1 MFDRE
6 LVLEELQRIEE
17 TLLHI
22 IDRTQKIAIIK
33 NSIPPLL
40 EIIKQMKRDF

>member
-6 LVLEELQRIEE
+6 LVLEELRRIEE

-22 IDRTQKIAIIK
+22 IDRTQKDNPHRVVSLSGQVVSESK
-33 NSIPPLL
+33 NTI
-40 EIIKQMKRDF
+40 F